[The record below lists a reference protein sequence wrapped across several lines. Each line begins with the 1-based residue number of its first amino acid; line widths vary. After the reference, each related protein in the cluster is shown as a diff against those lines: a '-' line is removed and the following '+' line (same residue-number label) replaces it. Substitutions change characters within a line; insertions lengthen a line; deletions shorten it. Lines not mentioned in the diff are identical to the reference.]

1 MKNMTLIDIETIA
14 TPANFP
20 GGDFTIAM
28 RGGAV
33 CAAEFGNDR
42 GRMESLLAKRFGG
55 LRLVTD
61 KPGSAAASA
70 VRRYFDG
77 DLRALESVTVDLAG
91 TEFQMRVWRALR
103 AIPLG
108 ETRSY
113 GEIAASIDAPKAFR
127 AVGMANNRNPV
138 AVIVPCHR
146 VIGADGS
153 LTGYAGG
160 LQLKEWLLAHE
171 RAL

>member
-28 RGGAV
+28 RGEAV
-33 CAAEFGNDR
+33 CAAEFAGDK
-42 GRMESLLAKRFGG
+42 GRLESALAKRFGG
-55 LRLVTD
+55 VRLVTGD
-61 KPGSAAASA
+61 ANSDAAAA

-77 DLRALESVTVDLAG
+77 DLRALESITVDLAG
-91 TEFQMRVWRALR
+91 TDFQMRVWRALQ
-103 AIPLG
+103 AIPVG

-160 LQLKEWLLAHE
+160 LELKEWLLAHE
-171 RAL
+171 GAL